1 MAIPLKYNIGNLT
14 SRRVSTALTI
24 LGIGVVNAV
33 LVSMLALWN
42 GVQHTTASSGSSA
55 NLIVLRDGAETE
67 LSSWFDRE
75 KFNIIRTIPGIAKR
89 ADGQP
94 IVSPELVM
102 LFKLPRKGD
111 TKGSNVEVRA
121 VKPIAFEMRP
131 NVKLTEGRM
140 FRPGMNEVIVSRRI
154 RDRFQSTDIGD
165 SFHFGTQDYNV
176 VGVFDGGGTAFDSE
190 IWTDLD
196 YLASARKRTTS
207 FSSVLI
213 QPADAASRKSV
224 KDAIDNDNRLKL
236 QVKSE
241 DKYYAEQTKGL
252 FGVIILVGFVT
263 IFMIVG
269 AVLGTMNTMFTAV
282 ASRKRELA
290 TMRALGFKRRAILLT
305 IVIESAFVS
314 MLGALAGLVIA
325 YPIRFVSTGTTNFRT
340 FSEVVFNFRID
351 FGVGLMTVIIA
362 LIAGIIGG
370 VLPALNAARLPITT
384 ALREI

>member
-1 MAIPLKYNIGNLT
+1 
-14 SRRVSTALTI
+14 
-24 LGIGVVNAV
+24 
-33 LVSMLALWN
+33 
-42 GVQHTTASSGSSA
+42 
-55 NLIVLRDGAETE
+55 
-67 LSSWFDRE
+67 
-75 KFNIIRTIPGIAKR
+75 
-89 ADGQP
+89 
-94 IVSPELVM
+94 
-102 LFKLPRKGD
+102 
-111 TKGSNVEVRA
+111 
-121 VKPIAFEMRP
+121 
-131 NVKLTEGRM
+131 
-140 FRPGMNEVIVSRRI
+140 
-154 RDRFQSTDIGD
+154 
-165 SFHFGTQDYNV
+165 
-176 VGVFDGGGTAFDSE
+176 
-190 IWTDLD
+190 
-196 YLASARKRTTS
+196 
-207 FSSVLI
+207 
-213 QPADAASRKSV
+213 
-224 KDAIDNDNRLKL
+224 
-236 QVKSE
+236 
-241 DKYYAEQTKGL
+241 L